1 MCFGEADER
10 RSRKGKSRRSTERST
25 TWRNSSGRVDIKRER
40 RRSSNAAQTRE
51 ICRLQEYGYHVQGP
65 MLPDSAGREYYQVN
79 LGGTHIATLGT
90 HSSTPNTIYINQI
103 ATDNDMRPGRPHA
116 SDVYMSFWYRT
127 LLRDGYVHP
136 PLRRFIFENVEE
148 DRLESAVKII
158 HREAKRLRAKP
169 VWKPSREH
177 ENFNMIRRTL
187 LAKSVA
193 WMLKDYGNSGE
204 MRGMK
209 IRSFEIQLLRKI
221 RSGNP
226 PEFNLCVE
234 IG

>member
-1 MCFGEADER
+1 MCFAEVDE
-10 RSRKGKSRRSTERST
+10 SRTSKGKSRRSTERST
-25 TWRNSSGRVDIKRER
+25 TWKNSSGRSDTKRN
-40 RRSSNAAQTRE
+40 RRSISNVAQKRE

-79 LGGTHIATLGT
+79 LGRTHIATLGT
-90 HSSTPNTIYINQI
+90 HSSTPNTIYINQVC
-103 ATDNDMRPGRPHA
+103 TDNDMRPGRPHA
-116 SDVYMSFWYRT
+116 SDVYISFWYRT
-127 LLRDGYVHP
+127 LLRDGSLHP

-148 DRLESAVKII
+148 NHLESAVKAIY
-158 HREAKRLRAKP
+158 REARGLRAEP

-177 ENFNMIRRTL
+177 ENFELIQQTL
-187 LAKSVA
+187 LPKSVA
-193 WMLKDYGNSGE
+193 WMLKDYGSSVE

-209 IRSFEIQLLRKI
+209 IRSFEIQLLRRI

-226 PEFNLCVE
+226 PEFNLCIE